1 MIIKNFFI
9 VLIFISSTLAQT
21 YSLQESVGKFN
32 QASSFYITAAGFI
45 YVTDTDLDEVF
56 KIDTLGNLIKS
67 FGGYGWSDNS
77 FDDPK
82 DIYADPLTIYITDMN
97 NHKIKRFD
105 KNLNFISALYKR
117 ESENQEEQF
126 GYPLSCASSNQ
137 GDLYILDSE
146 NKRVVKLDI
155 FGNFIQ
161 NFGGFDA
168 GKYQLKN
175 PKSLAV
181 SSNNNIIVLDD
192 TDIIVFD
199 QYGNGIGKFTTE
211 ISLKSVRILFDRIT
225 INSDDTI
232 LLADLKK
239 QELQFNKLQLSGV
252 DDLSEIVSSIIFSDK
267 LYVLTPL
274 TILIFSKF

>member
-1 MIIKNFFI
+1 M
-9 VLIFISSTLAQT
+9 SATSLAQSFEFVKSFGEFERAT
-21 YSLQESVGKFN
+21 
-32 QASSFYITAAGFI
+32 SFYITAAGFI
-45 YVTDTDLDEVF
+45 YVTDTDLDEAF

-77 FDDPK
+77 FDDPI

-146 NKRVVKLDI
+146 NNRVVKLDI

-181 SSNNNIIVLDD
+181 SSNSNIFVLDD
-192 TDIIVFD
+192 MDLIVFD
-199 QYGNGIGKFTTE
+199 QYGNGIGKLTTE
-211 ISLKSVRILFDRIT
+211 INLNTIRILFDQVT
-225 INSDDTI
+225 INSDDEI
-232 LLADLKK
+232 LFADLKNS
-239 QELQFNKLQLSGV
+239 ELKFIKLELSGIE
-252 DDLSEIVSSIIFSDK
+252 DFPEIVSSIIFSDK
-267 LYVLTPL
+267 LYVLTPQ
-274 TILIFSKF
+274 TILIFQKFN

>member
-1 MIIKNFFI
+1 MKKLFLLFI
-9 VLIFISSTLAQT
+9 VISSVSLAQNFELT
-21 YSLQESVGKFN
+21 GSIGKFN

-67 FGGYGWSDNS
+67 YGGYGWSDNS

-82 DIYADPLTIYITDMN
+82 DIYADPLTIYVTDMN

-105 KNLNFISALYKR
+105 KYLNFISSLYKR

-168 GKYQLKN
+168 GKYQLRN

-181 SSNNNIIVLDD
+181 SSNGNIFIIDEDKIV
-192 TDIIVFD
+192 VFD
-199 QYGNGIGKFTTE
+199 QYGNGLGKISSE
-211 ISLKSVRILFDRIT
+211 INLKSIRILFDQLT
-225 INSDDTI
+225 TNSDEEI
-232 LLADLKK
+232 LFANLKNP
-239 QELQFNKLQLSGV
+239 ELKFVKLELSGI
-252 DDLSEIVSSIIFSDK
+252 DDLPEIVSSIIFSDK
-267 LYVLTPL
+267 LYVLTPE
-274 TILIFSKF
+274 TILIFSKL